1 MTPLLAL
8 AFLLGPP
15 IELGSLFD
23 AEALAGLPSSREPW
37 SLLRTA
43 EPTIT
48 ADRIESGGLFS
59 GAPALFGIHGSS
71 WTDTAWRL
79 DGVDIT
85 DPDRGG
91 TPMITVPTEAL
102 ETITLATALTTPSAR
117 GSGARVALTAR
128 RPGESW
134 RGSLALHATPS
145 SLAGSG
151 DGVAPPIAS
160 L

>member
-8 AFLLGPP
+8 AVLLGPL

-59 GAPALFGIHGSS
+59 GAPALFGVHGSS
-71 WTDTAWRL
+71 WTETAWLL
-79 DGVDIT
+79 DGIDIT

-91 TPMITVPTEAL
+91 TPMVAVPAEAL
-102 ETITLATALTTPSAR
+102 EAITLATALVTPSGR
-117 GSGARVALTAR
+117 
-128 RPGESW
+128 
-134 RGSLALHATPS
+134 
-145 SLAGSG
+145 
-151 DGVAPPIAS
+151 
-160 L
+160 